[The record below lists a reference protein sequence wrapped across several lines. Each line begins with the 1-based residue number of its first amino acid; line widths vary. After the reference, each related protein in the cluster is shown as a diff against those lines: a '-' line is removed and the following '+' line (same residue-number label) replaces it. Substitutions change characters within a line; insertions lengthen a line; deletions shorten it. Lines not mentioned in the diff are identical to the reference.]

1 MLNKLIQANNQAG
14 KVLTLWDDVDL
25 YLGSWLHS
33 DSITINYLNE
43 QKEMEI
49 KEMIGYNNERKIQ
62 KEQDCVVYLWK

>member
-14 KVLTLWDDVDL
+14 KVLTLWDDVYL
-25 YLGSWLHS
+25 YLGSWLHP